1 MLHAASEGIAS
12 SRGMRA
18 SRIAYACARTSALR
32 LATAGSVVAPGVL
45 SMDSRLINSILQE
58 EKHRRSSLSG
68 GTASA
73 DRAARILVAR
83 RELRFP

>member
-45 SMDSRLINSILQE
+45 SMDSRLNSILQE

>member
-45 SMDSRLINSILQE
+45 SMDSRLILDITRGEAQAQQSKQRHGE
-58 EKHRRSSLSG
+58 RG
-68 GTASA
+68 
-73 DRAARILVAR
+73 
-83 RELRFP
+83 

>member
-45 SMDSRLINSILQE
+45 SMDSRLDITRGEAQAQQS
-58 EKHRRSSLSG
+58 KRRHG
-68 GTASA
+68 ERG
-73 DRAARILVAR
+73 
-83 RELRFP
+83 